1 MLAAFLVLAPATMMP
16 LTLNEFVVC
25 GNKIEEEEEGGGGGE
40 GEGEGEG
47 EELELEA

>member
-25 GNKIEEEEEGGGGGE
+25 GNKIKQEEEEEGGGGGE
-40 GEGEGEG
+40 GEGE
-47 EELELEA
+47 ELELEA

>member
-40 GEGEGEG
+40 GEGEGE
-47 EELELEA
+47 ELELEA

>member
-25 GNKIEEEEEGGGGGE
+25 GNKIKQEEEEEEEGGGGGE
-40 GEGEGEG
+40 GEGE
-47 EELELEA
+47 ELELEA

>member
-25 GNKIEEEEEGGGGGE
+25 GNKIEEEEGGG

>member
-25 GNKIEEEEEGGGGGE
+25 GNKIKQEEEEEEGG
-40 GEGEGEG
+40 GEGEG